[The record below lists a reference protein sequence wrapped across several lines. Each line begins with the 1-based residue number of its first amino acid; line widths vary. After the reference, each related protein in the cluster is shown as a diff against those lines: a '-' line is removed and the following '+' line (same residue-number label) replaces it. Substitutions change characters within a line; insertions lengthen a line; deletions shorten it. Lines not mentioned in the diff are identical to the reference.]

1 MLGWDDNIILP
12 VVQREKDSCGASAEP
27 RGSEDIQVIH
37 TYHSVCTEDL
47 VIRSEGFP
55 DVQPGDILEIYHEE
69 ETFSRLLLQ
78 VKPESLYPEN
88 NLQNIVP
95 KDTVYIE
102 KSIAESFQL
111 SNYKSLVVNKVD
123 KEKVALDIVELL
135 FKEQYLGRSEMW
147 RLKRHL
153 VDSVVFL
160 NKKINFCKD
169 TIRCTVNE
177 MWGQGDRVAC
187 GTITPDTKVVFRST
201 TAMLYL
207 FIQMSSEM
215 WDFDMYGD
223 LYFEKAVNGF
233 LYEMCSKWQKTGA
246 SHEVIIVFFSRTFY
260 NARELSEFPQHMHE
274 CLQQDYRG
282 RFYEDF
288 YRVVVQNEKFD
299 DWFPTLTLL
308 RQTFTDYEKLVV
320 NYHHRPGLRIPAAS
334 NSQAA
339 QGNFLEVINISL
351 NTFEKH
357 FINRNL
363 DRTGQ
368 QDRKN
373 YIQQ

>member
-27 RGSEDIQVIH
+27 LGSEDIQVIH

-95 KDTVYIE
+95 RDTVYIE

-111 SNYKSLVVNKVD
+111 SNYNSLVVNKVD

-187 GTITPDTKVVFRST
+187 GTITPWCT
-201 TAMLYL
+201 
-207 FIQMSSEM
+207 
-215 WDFDMYGD
+215 
-223 LYFEKAVNGF
+223 
-233 LYEMCSKWQKTGA
+233 CS
-246 SHEVIIVFFSRTFY
+246 
-260 NARELSEFPQHMHE
+260 
-274 CLQQDYRG
+274 YR
-282 RFYEDF
+282 
-288 YRVVVQNEKFD
+288 
-299 DWFPTLTLL
+299 
-308 RQTFTDYEKLVV
+308 
-320 NYHHRPGLRIPAAS
+320 
-334 NSQAA
+334 
-339 QGNFLEVINISL
+339 
-351 NTFEKH
+351 
-357 FINRNL
+357 
-363 DRTGQ
+363 
-368 QDRKN
+368 
-373 YIQQ
+373 